1 MSGLLNNLIECSICY
16 ENKTPY
22 YSDNVGCRN
31 YKKICIDCVPLL
43 RSNNCPFCRE
53 VHHVREIIYDDNDD
67 ILDNTNDDVTSYMQM
82 MYETVIRIINENYNN
97 NMLNVN
103 NSNSNNEVETG
114 NISNN
119 INSNNSALN
128 NAIERASNFNNNN
141 FSLNNVNEIA
151 SNNYN
156 ITIENNNSYILNNYN
171 YNNNINSIDRANNN
185 NITNNNNARYLDLP
199 NNLNDIFTENEINL
213 ESILLNDNINIDNIN
228 IDNILN
234 NDLDVISDAILR
246 ASIN

>member
-141 FSLNNVNEIA
+141 FSLNNVNEMS
-151 SNNYN
+151 SNN
-156 ITIENNNSYILNNYN
+156 YILNNYN
-171 YNNNINSIDRANNN
+171 YSNNINSIDRANNN
-185 NITNNNNARYLDLP
+185 ARYLDLP
-199 NNLNDIFTENEINL
+199 SNLNDIFTENEINL

>member
-22 YSDNVGCRN
+22 YSDNVGCMN

-53 VHHVREIIYDDNDD
+53 VHHVREIDYDENED

-82 MYETVIRIINENYNN
+82 MYETVIRIINENYHNN
-97 NMLNVN
+97 P
-103 NSNSNNEVETG
+103 NNEVERG
-114 NISNN
+114 RNN
-119 INSNNSALN
+119 INNNNSALN

-141 FSLNNVNEIA
+141 FSLNNVNEMS
-151 SNNYN
+151 SNNY
-156 ITIENNNSYILNNYN
+156 ITIENNNNYILNNYN
-171 YNNNINSIDRANNN
+171 YNNNINSINRS
-185 NITNNNNARYLDLP
+185 NNNNARYLDLP
-199 NNLNDIFTENEINL
+199 SNLNDIFTENEINL
-213 ESILLNDNINIDNIN
+213 ESFLLNDNINIDNIN

>member
-53 VHHVREIIYDDNDD
+53 IHHEREIIYDDNDD

-97 NMLNVN
+97 N
-103 NSNSNNEVETG
+103 NSINEVERV
-114 NISNN
+114 NINNN
-119 INSNNSALN
+119 INSNNSAIN
-128 NAIERASNFNNNN
+128 NAVERASNFNNNN

-156 ITIENNNSYILNNYN
+156 IT
-171 YNNNINSIDRANNN
+171 
-185 NITNNNNARYLDLP
+185 T
-199 NNLNDIFTENEINL
+199 
-213 ESILLNDNINIDNIN
+213 
-228 IDNILN
+228 
-234 NDLDVISDAILR
+234 
-246 ASIN
+246 

>member
-22 YSDNVGCRN
+22 YSDNVGCMN

-82 MYETVIRIINENYNN
+82 MYETVIRIINENYHNN
-97 NMLNVN
+97 I
-103 NSNSNNEVETG
+103 NNEVERG
-114 NISNN
+114 RNN
-119 INSNNSALN
+119 INYNININNSVLD
-128 NAIERASNFNNNN
+128 NAVERASNFNNNS
-141 FSLNNVNEIA
+141 FSLNNVNEIS
-151 SNNYN
+151 SNNY
-156 ITIENNNSYILNNYN
+156 ITIENSNSYILNNYN
-171 YNNNINSIDRANNN
+171 YNNNINSINRS
-185 NITNNNNARYLDLP
+185 NNNNARYLDLP
-199 NNLNDIFTENEINL
+199 SNLNDIFTENEINL